1 MRARI
6 GTFAVAVLCLFTV
19 ILTAQTGGLFGVV
32 RDASGGVLPG
42 VTIQVSGPALGAQ
55 VRSVVTDQNGRYAI
69 TALPPGSYKLT
80 FTLAGFSV
88 LVRENVTVGRDA
100 TTNVTVDM
108 QVGGLKEVVEVV
120 GEVPVV
126 DVSNARQTVTLA
138 GDEIRDLPT
147 ARSVGSLLTLV
158 PGTAGLAGCG
168 APAPSCV
175 ANFNSHTT
183 DIANAAEVTFTLSGA
198 LGESATGAPRYQY
211 RGAGESYAKTVE
223 NGFRAVADEPL
234 STFSIDVDTAS
245 YANVRRFL
253 NDGAMPPADAVRVE
267 EMVNYF
273 RFDYPQPR
281 NGAPFSV
288 TTELVPSP
296 WNPAYR
302 LALIG
307 LQGRETFDDR
317 TARNLVFLIDVSGSM
332 ATPDKLPLVK
342 NGMRMLAD
350 TLQPRDRVAIVVYA
364 GHSGTA
370 LPSTAGD
377 QKAIIHDAIERLHA
391 GGSTNGAAGIRL
403 AYELAR
409 QQFVAGGVNRVILAT
424 DGDFNVGVT
433 SHKEL
438 LELIEQERRSGVFLT
453 VLGVG
458 TGNLKDSTME
468 MLADKG
474 NGNYAYLDSIQEAQ
488 RVLVREASSTL
499 VTIAKDVKIQVEFN
513 PATVAGYRLVGYENR
528 LLEAKDFNDDRKDA
542 GDIGAGHSVTALYE
556 IVPVGAAPPAPSVD
570 GLKYQQPAAAR
581 ADVRPA
587 AGAYP
592 DELMTVKLR
601 YKDPEGETSRLI
613 ATVIR
618 NRPQAMTA
626 NIGFASAVAE
636 LGLLLRRSPH
646 SDGASVG
653 GASFDAVSARAR
665 QFRGPDADGYRAE
678 FIRLADVARSLRT
691 LHTAAR

>member
-6 GTFAVAVLCLFTV
+6 GTFAVVVLCLCTV

-42 VTIQVSGPALGAQ
+42 VTIEVSGPALGAQ
-55 VRSVVTDQNGRYAI
+55 VRSVVSDQNGRYAI

-88 LVRENVTVGRDA
+88 LVRENVIVSRDA
-100 TTNVTVDM
+100 TTNITVDM
-108 QVGGLKEVVEVV
+108 QVGGLKELVQVVAEA
-120 GEVPVV
+120 PVV
-126 DVSNARQTVTLA
+126 DIRNARQTVTLA
-138 GDEIRDLPT
+138 G
-147 ARSVGSLLTLV
+147 V
-158 PGTAGLAGCG
+158 
-168 APAPSCV
+168 
-175 ANFNSHTT
+175 
-183 DIANAAEVTFTLSGA
+183 ANAAEVTFALSGA
-198 LGESATGAPRYQY
+198 LSESATGAPRYQY
-211 RGAGESYAKTVE
+211 RGAGESYAKIVE
-223 NGFRAVADEPL
+223 NGFRAVSDEPL

-281 NGAPFSV
+281 NGEPFSV

-317 TARNLVFLIDVSGSM
+317 TGRNLVFLIDVSGSM

-513 PATVAGYRLVGYENR
+513 PATVASYRLVGYENR

-581 ADVRPA
+581 ADARPA

-646 SDGASVG
+646 SDGASFG
-653 GASFDAVSARAR
+653 GASFDAVTARAR
-665 QFRGPDADGYRAE
+665 QFRGTDADGYRAE
-678 FIRLADVARSLRT
+678 FIRLVDLARSLRT